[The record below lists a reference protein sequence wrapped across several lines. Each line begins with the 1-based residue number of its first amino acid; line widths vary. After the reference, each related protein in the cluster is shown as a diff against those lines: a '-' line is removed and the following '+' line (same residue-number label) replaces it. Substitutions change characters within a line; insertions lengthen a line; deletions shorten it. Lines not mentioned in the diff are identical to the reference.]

1 MFAEPRPQN
10 MTPDQKKQVRQHLAQ
25 GKGPVEIA
33 KALSVPA
40 REVHAVAADIPES
53 GSPRKQKRRRI
64 AQLTALMQSADPAT
78 ETKLVLSSLRLL
90 CKLDGSL
97 EPSAPTLYD
106 EVWALVAR
114 IDDWQIPSKV
124 KPPRAAKDE
133 GERRRW
139 RATLQKLKR
148 LLTAADD
155 HVAACAKI
163 KPPPVG
169 LVLVE
174 GEAETD
180 KLGRMAAIQ
189 LYAQEVGAL
198 ALYIGATDPTASP
211 GQRSERVGKMVQ
223 TLGSN
228 HNNAEGSE
236 WTDRVLDS
244 MGKKKKT
251 L

>member
-1 MFAEPRPQN
+1 
-10 MTPDQKKQVRQHLAQ
+10 MTTEQKKQVRQQIAQ
-25 GKGPVEIA
+25 GKSVAEISL
-33 KALSVPA
+33 ALSVPEI
-40 REVHAVAADIPES
+40 EVLAVLADIPET
-53 GSPRKQKRRRI
+53 GSPRNQKRRRI
-64 AQLTALMQSADPAT
+64 AQITALMQAAEPEDPKPIMSA
-78 ETKLVLSSLRLL
+78 LRLL

-97 EPSAPTLYD
+97 ESAAPTLYD

-114 IDDWQIPSKV
+114 IDDWQIPNEV
-124 KPPRAAKDE
+124 KPPRVAKDE

-148 LLTAADD
+148 LLTSADD

-198 ALYIGATDPTASP
+198 ALHIGATDPTASP

-236 WTDRVLDS
+236 WTDIVLGA

>member
-1 MFAEPRPQN
+1 MKPNQSHL
-10 MTPDQKKQVRQHLAQ
+10 KKQVRQQLAQ
-25 GKGPVEIA
+25 GKSVEEISQ
-33 KALSVPA
+33 ALSVPTSEIEA
-40 REVHAVAADIPES
+40 IAAETPEF
-53 GSPRKQKRRRI
+53 GSPRTQKRRRI
-64 AQLTALMQSADPAT
+64 AQLTAMMQAANPD
-78 ETKLVLSSLRLL
+78 ETKVVLSTIRLL

-97 EPSAPTLYD
+97 EPNAPTLYD
-106 EVWALVAR
+106 DVWALVAR
-114 IDDWQIPSKV
+114 IDDWQIPAEV

-139 RATLQKLKR
+139 RAALQKLKR
-148 LLTAADD
+148 LLTSADD
-155 HVAACAKI
+155 HVAACARI

-169 LVLVE
+169 TVLIQGNQQE
-174 GEAETD
+174 D
-180 KLGRMAAIQ
+180 KIGRMSAIQ

-198 ALYIGATDPTASP
+198 ALHIGATDPTASP

-228 HNNAEGSE
+228 HNNAEASE
-236 WTDRVLDS
+236 WSDEVLDA

>member
-1 MFAEPRPQN
+1 MDPAI
-10 MTPDQKKQVRQHLAQ
+10 KKQARQQLAQ
-25 GKGPVEIA
+25 SKSAAEIA
-33 KALSVPA
+33 EALSVPVIDIEA
-40 REVHAVAADIPES
+40 LAAETPEP
-53 GSPRKQKRRRI
+53 GSPRTQKRRRI
-64 AQLTALMQSADPAT
+64 AQLTAMMQAADPADV
-78 ETKLVLSSLRLL
+78 KPVMSAIRLL

-97 EPSAPTLYD
+97 EPAAPTLYD

-114 IDDWQIPSKV
+114 IDDWEIPAEV
-124 KPPRAAKDE
+124 KPPRAPANE

-139 RATLQKLKR
+139 RAELQRLKR
-148 LLTAADD
+148 LLTSADD

-169 LVLVE
+169 IVLVE

-189 LYAQEVGAL
+189 LYAQEVGAV
-198 ALYIGATDPTASP
+198 ALHIGATDPTASP

-228 HNNAEGSE
+228 HNNAEASE
-236 WTDRVLDS
+236 WADTVLGA

-251 L
+251 I